1 MPDGKASTSA
11 GENWAK
17 DPASLT
23 KPPGGSWRESQGGL
37 EGGAGPGGLL
47 GGGGQVWVSA
57 PQAPAAWRLL
67 ARTLGGLSPERAGIS
82 WLNVPGAAIQHLGS
96 KPYFY
101 CVLFI
106 RSSPLKSVFMPPIT
120 EKGTCLG
127 TTRSSFLS
135 L

>member
-17 DPASLT
+17 NPASLT
-23 KPPGGSWRESQGGL
+23 KPPGWSWRESQQGL

-47 GGGGQVWVSA
+47 GGGGGGRCGCLA
-57 PQAPAAWRLL
+57 PRPQLHGGSWHAP
-67 ARTLGGLSPERAGIS
+67 LGGRSLERAGIS

-96 KPYFY
+96 KRYFY

-106 RSSPLKSVFMPPIT
+106 RNSPLKSVFVLPHPRQGNRFGDNS
-120 EKGTCLG
+120 KQF
-127 TTRSSFLS
+127 S
-135 L
+135 